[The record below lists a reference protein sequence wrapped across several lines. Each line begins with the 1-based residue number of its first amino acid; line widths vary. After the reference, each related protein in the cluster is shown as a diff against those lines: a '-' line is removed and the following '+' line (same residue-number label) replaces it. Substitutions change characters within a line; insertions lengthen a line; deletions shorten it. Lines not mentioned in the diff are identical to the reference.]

1 MMLIITSSTLAWSQ
15 NDPAIVDVTPRDSL
29 TAIVD
34 SAVVVSKAMSKKALK
49 TIMIDSARIA
59 KSTKPKRD
67 WTTWRPDPKRSLWLA
82 LVIPGAGQIYNRK
95 YWKLPIFYGG
105 FIGCI
110 YAMSWNNMMYKSYS
124 QAYVDI
130 MDSDPGTQSY
140 NKFMHL
146 GQQITE
152 SNKARWTGIF
162 KSRKDKYRRW
172 RDMSLFVMI
181 GVYAL
186 SVIDAYVDAELSEF
200 DISNDLSLKVK
211 PTIMNN
217 GTTSF
222 NPIESSSIGVQCKLN
237 F

>member
-1 MMLIITSSTLAWSQ
+1 
-15 NDPAIVDVTPRDSL
+15 
-29 TAIVD
+29 
-34 SAVVVSKAMSKKALK
+34 
-49 TIMIDSARIA
+49 
-59 KSTKPKRD
+59 
-67 WTTWRPDPKRSLWLA
+67 
-82 LVIPGAGQIYNRK
+82 
-95 YWKLPIFYGG
+95 
-105 FIGCI
+105 
-110 YAMSWNNMMYKSYS
+110 MSWNNMMYKSYS

-200 DISNDLSLKVK
+200 DISNDLSMKVK